1 MSLQAKKL
9 QVKIWQFQDLARSS
23 VASQNIAN
31 QNMAI
36 SILLQ
41 IEYCKINVA
50 NQCCNLNLQVFL

>member
-9 QVKIWQFQDLARSS
+9 QVKMWQFQDLARSS
-23 VASQNIAN
+23 VASQSIAN

-50 NQCCNLNLQVFL
+50 NIAR